1 MKLTV
6 AHKVIIGFGF
16 ITLLLLIAS
25 LSALSSFRSVTA
37 ANTQMNELAVPAQQQ
52 SNQAQIL
59 LLQLARLTASGFT
72 AEQQADIERYQQNF
86 NQQQLAF
93 NQLLGQF
100 QQLNL
105 GGELQ
110 QSLNSATEHANSYTE
125 ASSTMFGARLSSL
138 RLQQQL
144 STELARLET
153 LLDEAGAALIELS
166 ELELPRNRQT
176 AEIIAGTAGRLDGQL
191 VGLVNTLR
199 ETAAYSEYSQLERN
213 QDNVSFALSDMQVN
227 VDYLAQLAETINTDG
242 LWQNFAMHWQ
252 ELNDALG
259 AEPNLLTLK
268 QQQLGALQQARNALN
283 TAEQQ
288 VGLALELLD
297 QVVNAAGLRFSTLQ
311 QQTSGAL
318 SSGSTRTWFMM
329 LVLVVLAATTAYF
342 TISAMLKPLAGINHV
357 LGYIAQGDLTRK
369 LHIEQQDEF
378 GALSEKV
385 NSLINALSGLLTN
398 IQQNATALSST
409 AQRSTTAV
417 GEINQSLHAQQQQIG
432 SVNQITEQLAE
443 NTQAVAIHA
452 ADAGEA
458 MQQALQQSQQ
468 ISQLAGSNN
477 QRINKLAQQLVS
489 TSQIMNKVDDQSTNI
504 GSILTTISA
513 IAEQTNL
520 LALNAAIEAARAG
533 EQGRG
538 FAVVA
543 DEVRSLAGRTQQATS
558 EIRQMIE
565 HLQQQSQQAVAAVL
579 TGKQEAEQCV
589 TTMTELVA
597 SLTAVTEAISATLR
611 ISSAVNQASQSQ
623 QQLGQAINDRMHEI
637 VGLAQQSATQAEQT
651 MSESQEVAR
660 LAQQLTEGAARFK
673 I

>member
-227 VDYLAQLAETINTDG
+227 VDYLAQLAESINTDG

-268 QQQLGALQQARNALN
+268 QQQLSALQQARNALN

-369 LHIEQQDEF
+369 LQIEQQDEF

-398 IQQNATALSST
+398 IQQNASALSST

-443 NTQAVAIHA
+443 NTQAVAVHA

-468 ISQLAGSNN
+468 ISQLAGANN

-579 TGKQEAEQCV
+579 TGKQEAELCV

-611 ISSAVNQASQSQ
+611 ISAAVNQASQSQ

>member
-16 ITLLLLIAS
+16 ITLLLLVAS
-25 LSALSSFRSVTA
+25 LSALSSFRSVTI

-72 AEQQADIERYQQNF
+72 AEHEADIARYQQSF
-86 NQQQLAF
+86 LQQQQAF
-93 NQLLGQF
+93 NQLLSQF
-100 QQLNL
+100 LQLQL

-110 QSLNSATEHANSYTE
+110 QNLDNATEHANRYTA
-125 ASSTMFGARLSSL
+125 ASTEMFSARLRSL
-138 RLQQQL
+138 SLLQQVGNELTQL
-144 STELARLET
+144 ES

-199 ETAAYSEYSQLERN
+199 EMAAYTEYTQLERN
-213 QDNVSFALSDMQVN
+213 QDNISFALSDMQVN
-227 VDYLAQLAETINTDG
+227 VDYLAQLAENINTNG
-242 LWQNFAMHWQ
+242 LWQNFAEQWQ
-252 ELNDALG
+252 QLNDALSR
-259 AEPNLLTLK
+259 EPNLLSLK
-268 QQQLGALQQARNALN
+268 QQQLNASQQARNSLN

-288 VGLALELLD
+288 VSQALALLD
-297 QVVNAAGLRFSTLQ
+297 QVVTASGQRFTSLQ

-329 LVLVVLAATTAYF
+329 LVLVVLAATTGYF
-342 TISAMLKPLAGINHV
+342 TITAMLKPLAGINHV

-369 LHIEQQDEF
+369 LHIERQDEF

-398 IQQNATALSST
+398 IQQNASALSNT

-417 GEINQSLHAQQQQIG
+417 SDINQSLHSQQQQISG
-432 SVNQITEQLAE
+432 VNHITEQLAE
-443 NTQAVAIHA
+443 NTRAVAVHA

-458 MQQALQQSQQ
+458 MQQALQQSEQ
-468 ISQLAGSNN
+468 ISKLADNNN
-477 QRINKLAQQLVS
+477 QRINKLAQQLVG
-489 TSQIMNKVDDQSTNI
+489 TSQIMSQVDEQSTNI

-579 TGKQEAEQCV
+579 TGKQDAEQCV
-589 TTMTELVA
+589 LTMTELVTA
-597 SLTAVTEAISATLR
+597 LTTVTDAISATLQ
-611 ISSAVNQASQSQ
+611 ISSSVNEASRSQ
-623 QQLGQAINDRMHEI
+623 QQLGQAINDRMHQI
-637 VGLAQQSATQAEQT
+637 VGLAQQSAGQAEQT
-651 MSESQEVAR
+651 MSESLEVAR
-660 LAQQLTEGAARFK
+660 LAQQLTEAAARFK